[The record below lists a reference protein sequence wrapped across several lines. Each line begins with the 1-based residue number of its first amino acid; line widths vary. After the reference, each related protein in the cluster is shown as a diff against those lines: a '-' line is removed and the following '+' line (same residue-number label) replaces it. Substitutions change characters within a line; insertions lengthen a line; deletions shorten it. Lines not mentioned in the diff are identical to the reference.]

1 MQHPQVTG
9 LLASG
14 LAGAELGQV
23 IGFRGQP
30 PSPLTRAVFPK
41 QNIQSPPVPVLSCP
55 CAPDLASCP
64 LAPGFS
70 QYPCLLLTSREDDQS
85 VEKKRKRNRG
95 QETQRESEIEIMR
108 ETERGPRGRERPT
121 DSLCPPVSVGL
132 ALIPPVLTFP
142 QSYDILSCLPLPPS
156 PADHRRNSPPA
167 TPSPPNTVPHLANS
181 CSTPFLQEAL
191 PVSTAPF

>member
-14 LAGAELGQV
+14 LAGTELGQV

-70 QYPCLLLTSREDDQS
+70 QYPCLLLTSCEDDQS
-85 VEKKRKRNRG
+85 VENEKEKQGPRDIERIRDRDNERNRKR
-95 QETQRESEIEIMR
+95 QQRQR
-108 ETERGPRGRERPT
+108 AAHR
-121 DSLCPPVSVGL
+121 
-132 ALIPPVLTFP
+132 F
-142 QSYDILSCLPLPPS
+142 PLPSWVCGLGPHS
-156 PADHRRNSPPA
+156 SSLDLPPK
-167 TPSPPNTVPHLANS
+167 L
-181 CSTPFLQEAL
+181 
-191 PVSTAPF
+191 